1 MEKDML
7 STTNFADKA
16 EKVMLEIKDVRRK
29 ITTSQ
34 IRNILTMTNNLYD
47 RARMGTEQLSDD
59 ELSDLQYYKMRVVYE
74 AGRDN
79 LVKDFVDKANLLEH
93 IKQINRDREKL
104 LVYCK
109 YFESLVAYHKYYGGR
124 D

>member
-1 MEKDML
+1 ML